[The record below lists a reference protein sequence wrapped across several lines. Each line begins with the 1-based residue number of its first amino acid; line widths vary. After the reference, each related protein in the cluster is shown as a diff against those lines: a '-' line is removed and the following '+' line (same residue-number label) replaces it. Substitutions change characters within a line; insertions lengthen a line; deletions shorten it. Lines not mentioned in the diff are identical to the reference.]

1 MPTFITKEQL
11 SCGHGLEMIRRRTGS
26 NGLILVETLPVPLR
40 CLSCICLELLEA
52 SIDGMPC
59 IPRSRVTG
67 LDRHLK
73 VLGQGKM
80 AGQLRL
86 VKKQVLQSGSM
97 HEFRPGVFG
106 LGRFPEVGAQFLAGR
121 IPEETSMGKQEN
133 YKRADIQGSITYARG
148 LQKLNLIS
156 EDELNQII
164 SGFEKVEKEWDQ
176 GTFPIDPKA
185 DEDIHTA
192 NERRLSELI
201 GAQVAGKLH
210 TGRSRNDQVA
220 TDMRLWARE
229 QLAELAVLLKSLL
242 QVSAAKA
249 KDTLPVLMPGYTH
262 LQRAQPVRFSHWLL
276 GHATFLI
283 GDLQRLES
291 IQGRG
296 VATCPLGVGALA
308 GNPFGIDREFLAKD
322 LGFTS
327 VHPNSLAAVADRDF
341 VVEILQWASLL
352 MAHLSRLAED
362 LILFSTAEF
371 GFVQVADA
379 YSTGSSLMPQKKNPD
394 SLELIRGKAGRVMG
408 QASGFLSTLKSLPT
422 SYNKDLQESVEPLL
436 DCVKTVSHCLTITSG
451 VVSSLK
457 VHGDKMKA
465 ALTADMLATDVA
477 DYLVLKGVPFRQ
489 THHIAGAVVRKAEE
503 LGVSI
508 AEVGLEDLKQI
519 SPLFEADIAQVFD
532 FEKSVERRSAQGGT
546 SRSSVLAQIDA
557 IEKMLS

>member
-1 MPTFITKEQL
+1 MSESTAK
-11 SCGHGLEMIRRRTGS
+11 
-26 NGLILVETLPVPLR
+26 TLLW
-40 CLSCICLELLEA
+40 
-52 SIDGMPC
+52 G
-59 IPRSRVTG
+59 
-67 LDRHLK
+67 
-73 VLGQGKM
+73 
-80 AGQLRL
+80 
-86 VKKQVLQSGSM
+86 
-97 HEFRPGVFG
+97 
-106 LGRFPEVGAQFLAGR
+106 GRFTEAIDDLMFKFNESLSFDKA
-121 IPEETSMGKQEN
+121 MCK
-133 YKRADIQGSITYARG
+133 ADIQGSITYARG
-148 LQKLNLIS
+148 LQKLNLIT

-176 GTFPIDPKA
+176 GTFLIDPKA

-242 QVSAAKA
+242 RVSAAKA
-249 KDTLPVLMPGYTH
+249 KDTLPVLMPG
-262 LQRAQPVRFSHWLL
+262 
-276 GHATFLI
+276 
-283 GDLQRLES
+283 
-291 IQGRG
+291 
-296 VATCPLGVGALA
+296 
-308 GNPFGIDREFLAKD
+308 
-322 LGFTS
+322 
-327 VHPNSLAAVADRDF
+327 LAAVADRDF

-394 SLELIRGKAGRVMG
+394 SLG
-408 QASGFLSTLKSLPT
+408 
-422 SYNKDLQESVEPLL
+422 
-436 DCVKTVSHCLTITSG
+436 
-451 VVSSLK
+451 SLK
-457 VHGDKMKA
+457 IHGDKMKA

-532 FEKSVERRSAQGGT
+532 FEKSV
-546 SRSSVLAQIDA
+546 
-557 IEKMLS
+557 

>member
-1 MPTFITKEQL
+1 MSESTAKPFL
-11 SCGHGLEMIRRRTGS
+11 WG
-26 NGLILVETLPVPLR
+26 
-40 CLSCICLELLEA
+40 
-52 SIDGMPC
+52 
-59 IPRSRVTG
+59 
-67 LDRHLK
+67 
-73 VLGQGKM
+73 
-80 AGQLRL
+80 
-86 VKKQVLQSGSM
+86 
-97 HEFRPGVFG
+97 
-106 LGRFPEVGAQFLAGR
+106 GRFTEAIDDLMFKFNESLSFDKA
-121 IPEETSMGKQEN
+121 M
-133 YKRADIQGSITYARG
+133 YKADIQGSITYARG

-156 EDELNQII
+156 EDELSQII

-229 QLAELAVLLKSLL
+229 QLAELAVSLKTLLR
-242 QVSAAKA
+242 VSAAKA

-283 GDLQRLES
+283 GDLERLEG

-394 SLELIRGKAGRVMG
+394 SLEHVRGKAGRVMG

-436 DCVKTVSHCLTITSG
+436 DCVKTVSHCLAITSG

-457 VHGDKMKA
+457 IHGDKMKA

-508 AEVGLEDLKQI
+508 AEVGLDDLKQI

>member
-1 MPTFITKEQL
+1 MSESTAK
-11 SCGHGLEMIRRRTGS
+11 
-26 NGLILVETLPVPLR
+26 TLLW
-40 CLSCICLELLEA
+40 
-52 SIDGMPC
+52 G
-59 IPRSRVTG
+59 
-67 LDRHLK
+67 
-73 VLGQGKM
+73 
-80 AGQLRL
+80 
-86 VKKQVLQSGSM
+86 
-97 HEFRPGVFG
+97 
-106 LGRFPEVGAQFLAGR
+106 GRFTEAIDDLMFKFNESLTFDKA
-121 IPEETSMGKQEN
+121 MCK
-133 YKRADIQGSITYARG
+133 ADIQGSITYARG
-148 LQKLNLIS
+148 LQKLNLIT

-185 DEDIHTA
+185 DADIHTA

-229 QLAELAVLLKSLL
+229 QLAELAVLLKTLL
-242 QVSAAKA
+242 RVSAAKA
-249 KDTLPVLMPGYTH
+249 KDNLPVLMPGYTH

-283 GDLQRLES
+283 GDLQRLEG

-296 VATCPLGVGALA
+296 VASCPLGV
-308 GNPFGIDREFLAKD
+308 
-322 LGFTS
+322 
-327 VHPNSLAAVADRDF
+327 AV
-341 VVEILQWASLL
+341 
-352 MAHLSRLAED
+352 
-362 LILFSTAEF
+362 
-371 GFVQVADA
+371 
-379 YSTGSSLMPQKKNPD
+379 Y
-394 SLELIRGKAGRVMG
+394 
-408 QASGFLSTLKSLPT
+408 
-422 SYNKDLQESVEPLL
+422 
-436 DCVKTVSHCLTITSG
+436 CVKTVSHCLTITSG

-546 SRSSVLAQIDA
+546 SRSSVLAQTDA